1 MENRLGTT
9 SKMYAGRR
17 GRCQYVAHW
26 EFDIPVVTWTAVVM
40 GLGDAPKLMV
50 GQIDVDSPAVDVAGL
65 VRREVEERIDL
76 QAWLHD

>member
-1 MENRLGTT
+1 
-9 SKMYAGRR
+9 
-17 GRCQYVAHW
+17 
-26 EFDIPVVTWTAVVM
+26 M